1 MNFLCL
7 TVTIVSL
14 PNFKNADFFI
24 QLLSWMKNSVLLML
38 AKALAENIL
47 PNFETVA

>member
-1 MNFLCL
+1 MIIF
-7 TVTIVSL
+7 SL

-24 QLLSWMKNSVLLML
+24 QLLSWMKNSAFLML
-38 AKALAENIL
+38 AEAIAENIL